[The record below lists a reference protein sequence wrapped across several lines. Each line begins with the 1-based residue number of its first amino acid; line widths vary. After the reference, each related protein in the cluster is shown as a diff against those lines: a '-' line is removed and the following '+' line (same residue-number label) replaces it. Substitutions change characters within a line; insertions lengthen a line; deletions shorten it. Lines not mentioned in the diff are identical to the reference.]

1 MNCCDRADRGARGR
15 RRGGRVGLVAA
26 LALALPAAAGDT
38 VTLYA
43 PAVRSERPGL
53 GFAVSAVVG
62 LQVWQT
68 LRKAPTPNPRHLS
81 FGDGLV
87 IWDPIPAGLA
97 THEDAEAAARKAD
110 IGAQLVLWG
119 EAYEF
124 GDGVVVQLNLS
135 LPRYHDFREATPEI
149 WRFQWREGGPGIECD
164 LPSRRYSFE
173 PIVLDRAI
181 VERYSRPDAIALYS
195 RAEGGEEVG
204 RLGGRFLAL
213 RSGPDAVYVRSAAGR
228 EGWVRL
234 PELAASRSEVVDFV
248 SALVRVYRADWEGAR
263 TLLARVVESSTAP
276 TALRTDAAL
285 LSARAAL
292 MLGLPPAT
300 VQAELERAESL
311 SPHARRGVVYE
322 AMARLAAEESAQGCP
337 RDARLAAIDA
347 WLRGHQ
353 GVFVNDDPW
362 LEQWRRVLDAG
373 RGSCR

>member
-1 MNCCDRADRGARGR
+1 MSCCDSRSRATRAR
-15 RRGGRVGLVAA
+15 RRGRLAGLVAA
-26 LALALPAAAGDT
+26 LALVLPAAAEDT

-68 LRKAPTPNPRHLS
+68 LRKAPTPNPRNLS

-87 IWDPIPAGLA
+87 IWDPIPAGSA

-135 LPRYHDFREATPEI
+135 LPLYHDFREATPEV
-149 WRFQWREGGPGIECD
+149 WRFGWHEGGPGIEAD
-164 LPSRRYSFE
+164 LPTRRYSFE

-195 RAEGGEEVG
+195 SAEGGKEVG
-204 RLGGRFLAL
+204 RLGGRFVAL
-213 RSGPDAVYVRSAAGR
+213 RSGPDAVYVRSAEGR

-234 PELAASRSEVVDFV
+234 PELAANRSEVVDFV
-248 SALVRVYRADWEGAR
+248 SAMIRVYRADWEGAR

-285 LSARAAL
+285 LAARAGL

-300 VQAELERAESL
+300 VLAELERAASL
-311 SPHARRGVVYE
+311 SPHARRGVVYG
-322 AMARLAAEESAQGCP
+322 AMARLVAESTARDCP

-347 WLRGHQ
+347 WLRRHE
-353 GVFVNDDPW
+353 GVFLSNDPW
-362 LEQWRRVLDAG
+362 LEQCRRVLEAG
-373 RGSCR
+373 RESCR